1 MDSRF
6 PKILG
11 TAVINEKG
19 QVVIPVEARTTM
31 RIAPGSRVVI
41 MSVPNKDALMIL
53 KAEEVEA
60 MVKNFTDALNSKEEN
75 K

>member
-19 QVVIPVEARTTM
+19 QVVIPVEARNTM

-41 MSVPNKDALMIL
+41 MSVPHKDALMIL

-60 MVKNFTDALNSKEEN
+60 MVKNFTDALNSEEEN